1 MGKLIFSEKLSK
13 EFLEAIKREMPF
25 RDEKVAI
32 KLHMGEPKNKNHL
45 RPEEVKEFVKI
56 LKELGC
62 EPFLFDTTVSYEGK
76 RSSKKGYHEVA
87 KFNGFDKVGCPIVIG
102 GLEHEIVKGK
112 LDYEVAKAL
121 CGISVLVLTHVKGHV
136 CTGIG
141 GAIKNLGMGAM
152 TKKTKNDIH
161 EGGKPK
167 IVGRCMLCKSCE
179 RSCPLGTLKVG
190 KNGPILPEHCYG
202 CSNCVLACKHGTI
215 KTNIA
220 QFDFLLAEAA
230 KSAIKKFKKVYY
242 VNFLTNIAKECDCK
256 NKPLKPVMPDIGIV
270 AGNDILSVEEASYDL
285 IIKKAGEDIFKKLN
299 KKSFAEQLKA
309 AELLHMGSRK
319 YKMIKFGGFFKS

>member
-1 MGKLIFSEKLSK
+1 MNKLMFSEKLSK
-13 EFLEAIKREMPF
+13 EFLEAIKREIPF

-45 RPEEVKEFVKI
+45 KPEEVKEFVKI

-62 EPFLFDTTVSYEGK
+62 EPFLFDTTVNYNGK
-76 RSSKKGYHEVA
+76 RHTKKGYKEVV
-87 KFNGFDKVGCPIVIG
+87 KINGFDKIGCPIVIG
-102 GLEHEIVKGK
+102 GREHEIVKGK
-112 LDYEVAKAL
+112 LDYEVAKEL
-121 CGISVLVLTHVKGHV
+121 CGVSVLVLTHVKGHV

-152 TKKTKNDIH
+152 TKKTKGEIH
-161 EGGKPK
+161 HGGKPK
-167 IVGRCMLCKSCE
+167 YIGGCVLCKNCV
-179 RSCPLGTLKVG
+179 RACPLDTMKVG
-190 KNGPILPEHCYG
+190 KQGPILPEHCYG
-202 CSNCVLACKHGTI
+202 CSNCVLACKHGAI

-242 VNFLTNIAKECDCK
+242 VNFLKTLAKECDCE

-270 AGNDILSVEEASYDL
+270 AGKNILSIEQASYDL

-299 KKSFAEQLKA
+299 KKSFNEQLKCAEQLK
-309 AELLHMGSRK
+309 MGSRK
-319 YKMIKFGGFFKS
+319 YEIKCPM